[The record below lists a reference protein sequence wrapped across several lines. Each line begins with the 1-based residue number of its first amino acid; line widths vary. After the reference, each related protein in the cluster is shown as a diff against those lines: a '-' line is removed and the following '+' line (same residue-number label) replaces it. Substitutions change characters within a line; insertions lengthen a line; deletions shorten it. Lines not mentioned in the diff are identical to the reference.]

1 MCENEISDQSF
12 MKLGKYI
19 YTRDIA
25 LSNYNVEKAQFEKQ
39 LTKLNDELMELE
51 EDIQEI
57 NIILTQLHKKNS
69 FFKILQVKQSITYNK
84 QLLSQKLLEKQ
95 MFLEMISMVNQSI
108 EELRDNHLSHVC

>member
-1 MCENEISDQSF
+1 MCENEISTQSF
-12 MKLGKYI
+12 IELGEYI

-39 LTKLNDELMELE
+39 LIKLNDELMALE

-57 NIILTQLHKKNS
+57 NIILTQLYKKNR
-69 FFKILQVKQSITYNK
+69 FFMKQPSITYNK
-84 QLLSQKLLEKQ
+84 QLLTQKLLEKQ

-108 EELRDNHLSHVC
+108 EELRDNHLSNIC